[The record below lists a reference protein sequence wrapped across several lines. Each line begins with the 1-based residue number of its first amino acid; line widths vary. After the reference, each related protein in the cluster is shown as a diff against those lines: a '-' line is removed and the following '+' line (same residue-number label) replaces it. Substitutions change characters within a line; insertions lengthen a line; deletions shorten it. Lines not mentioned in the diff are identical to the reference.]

1 MKITPSARVLRMLGE
16 IEFDE
21 WQCIAELI
29 DNAFDD
35 FTEIHRS
42 GAPWAGGYRV
52 SVELPDSAQ
61 GQLVITDTGRGM
73 TYDRLERAVRAG
85 WSGNDM
91 HDKLGLF
98 GMGFNV
104 STARLGKRTR
114 VLTTRQG
121 DTEWI
126 GVEIDLDRIGDDFEA
141 EDITEPKADPNEHGT
156 RIVISRL
163 HPARARWL
171 NKNGAALRNILG
183 QVYSWMFLN
192 RPFELWVGGFQV
204 KPVRHCRWG
213 EDRSVLYNNK
223 ERIPAYI
230 EIDEKLENG
239 LACGDC
245 GQWQLTDRDTCEDC
259 GSDRLT
265 IRERRVHGWLGIQ
278 RYMHKN
284 DYGIDFLR
292 NGRKIL
298 RWDKQLF
305 TWRNPDGAVG
315 NEEPEYPVDL
325 AHQGGRIIGEIHL
338 DHVPVTY
345 QKDAFE
351 YGDRSWRSA
360 VEIVRGV
367 APLLPQRAANL
378 EYEENTSPL
387 ALLFKGFR
395 RNDAGLRY
403 LVPGDGRK
411 PMHEDTRRWGQ
422 EFHRGNP
429 DYETDERWWQA
440 VEDHEAAKS
449 RGKNVKAAAV
459 TPGRPDEDAVM
470 EALGFNGAGT
480 QSTTAVPGPDESK
493 SESGAQSSEDSTSA
507 TSASPAA
514 EERKE
519 TRQERVTRY
528 MESSTTYPALSRSF
542 GHPRVGFVEVE
553 ARQLTAGG
561 RLTDEN
567 LHPTPVLLDQRA
579 GNSLVAFL
587 DLDHSIFQKF
597 GADPADLLLAEIAV
611 LLRVRTETEWSH
623 SELIAAIRAE
633 SLPATALDA
642 QMISAEA
649 QDLLAEIRHRM
660 ASELDRTGEAKK
672 AYHFLSPDELTA
684 TEHAMIANGKVTR
697 TADLGANGE
706 FLLHVPALFLVHLVE
721 SLPTAFMDNRV
732 FQGIYEGVASA
743 SARRLSLARTVGYL
757 SDVATQATFAGSS
770 LPNQL
775 LRTRLSIRLL
785 ADDLA
790 EGK

>member
-42 GAPWAGGYRV
+42 GTPWAGGYRV
-52 SVELPDSAQ
+52 SVELPNSAQ

-141 EDITEPKADPNEHGT
+141 EDIAEPKADPNEHGT

-163 HPARARWL
+163 HPTRAAWL
-171 NKNGAALRNILG
+171 RKNGSALRNILG
-183 QVYSWMFLN
+183 QVYSWLLLE

-213 EDRSVLYNNK
+213 DDRSVLYNNK

-230 EIDEKLENG
+230 EIDQKLENG

-259 GSDRLT
+259 GSNRLT
-265 IRERRVHGWLGIQ
+265 ERERRVHGWLGIQ

-305 TWRNPDGAVG
+305 TWRNPDGAAG

-367 APLLPQRAANL
+367 APLLPRRAADMG
-378 EYEENTSPL
+378 YEENDSPL
-387 ALLFKGFR
+387 ALLFKAFR
-395 RNDAGLRY
+395 RNDAGRRY

-411 PMHEDTRRWGQ
+411 PIHDDTRRWGQ
-422 EFHRGNP
+422 EFRRGNP
-429 DYETDERWWQA
+429 DYQTDERWWQA

-449 RGKNVKAAAV
+449 RGKNDKAAAA
-459 TPGRPDEDAVM
+459 TPGRPDEAAVL
-470 EALGFNGAGT
+470 EALGFGGT
-480 QSTTAVPGPDESK
+480 GTGQPSPPASDGDASK
-493 SESGAQSSEDSTSA
+493 FATEAQSPKDVNTSRSSAPASEQR
-507 TSASPAA
+507 P
-514 EERKE
+514 E
-519 TRQERVTRY
+519 TKQERVTRY

-553 ARQLTAGG
+553 TRQLTAGG
-561 RLTDEN
+561 LTDEN
-567 LHPTPVLLDQRA
+567 LHRTPVLLDQRA

-587 DLDHSIFQKF
+587 DLDHPIFQKF
-597 GADPADLLLAEIAV
+597 GADPADLLLAEVAV
-611 LLRVRTETEWSH
+611 LLRVRAETEWSH

-642 QMISAEA
+642 QLISAEA
-649 QDLLAEIRHRM
+649 QELLAEIRHRM
-660 ASELDRTGEAKK
+660 VAELDRTGGAEK

-697 TADLGANGE
+697 TADLGTNGE
-706 FLLHVPALFLVHLVE
+706 FLLHVPALFLVRLVE
-721 SLPTAFMDNRV
+721 SLPSAFMDNRV
-732 FQGIYEGVASA
+732 FQGVYEGVASA

-757 SDVATQATFAGSS
+757 SDVATQATFAGAS

-790 EGK
+790 EEE

>member
-42 GAPWAGGYRV
+42 GTPWAGGYRV

-163 HPARARWL
+163 HPVRARWL
-171 NKNGAALRNILG
+171 QKNGAALRNILG
-183 QVYSWMFLN
+183 QVYSWIFLN

-213 EDRSVLYNNK
+213 DDRSVLYNNK

-245 GQWQLTDRDTCEDC
+245 GQWQLSDRDACEDC

-265 IRERRVHGWLGIQ
+265 VRERRVHGWLGIQ
-278 RYMHKN
+278 RYMHKH

-387 ALLFKGFR
+387 ARLFKGYR

-403 LVPGDGRK
+403 LVPGDGRSK
-411 PMHEDTRRWGQ
+411 PIHEDTRRWGQ

-429 DYETDERWWQA
+429 DYQTDERWWQA
-440 VEDHEAAKS
+440 VVDHEAAKS
-449 RGKNVKAAAV
+449 RGKNAKVAAA
-459 TPGRPDEDAVM
+459 TPGKPDEAAVM
-470 EALGFNGAGT
+470 EALGFDGAEIGGLG
-480 QSTTAVPGPDESK
+480 SAVTGPDETNPD
-493 SESGAQSSEDSTSA
+493 AQARPSTGGDSAASA
-507 TSASPAA
+507 P
-514 EERKE
+514 EKRKE

-528 MESSTTYPALSRSF
+528 MENSTTYPALSRSF

-553 ARQLTAGG
+553 ARRLTVGG
-561 RLTDEN
+561 LTDEN
-567 LHPTPVLLDQRA
+567 LHPTPVLLDQRG
-579 GNSLVAFL
+579 GNALVGFL
-587 DLDHSIFQKF
+587 DLDHPIFQRF

-611 LLRVRTETEWSH
+611 VLRVQTSSEWSH

-633 SLPATALDA
+633 SLPASALDA
-642 QMISAEA
+642 EMISAEA
-649 QDLLAEIRHRM
+649 KELLAEVRRRM
-660 ASELDRTGEAKK
+660 ASEVDRVGEPAK
-672 AYHFLSPDELTA
+672 AFQFLSPDELTH
-684 TEHAMIANGKVTR
+684 TEHTMIANGKVTR
-697 TADLGANGE
+697 TTDLGASGE
-706 FLLHVPALFLVHLVE
+706 FLLHVPALFLVRLVE
-721 SLPTAFMDNRV
+721 SLPSLFMDNRV
-732 FQGIYEGVASA
+732 FQGVYEGVASA

-757 SDVATQATFAGSS
+757 SDIATQATYAGAS
-770 LPNQL
+770 LPDQL

-790 EGK
+790 EEK

>member
-35 FTEIHRS
+35 FTEIHRA
-42 GAPWAGGYRV
+42 GTPWAGGYRV

-73 TYDRLERAVRAG
+73 TYERLERAVRAG

-156 RIVISRL
+156 RIVINRL
-163 HPARARWL
+163 HPTRARWL
-171 NKNGAALRNILG
+171 NKNGSALRNILG
-183 QVYSWMFLN
+183 QVYAWIFLN

-213 EDRSVLYNNK
+213 EDRFVLYNNK

-230 EIDEKLENG
+230 EIDQRLENG

-245 GQWQLTDRDTCEDC
+245 GQWQLTDRDACEDC
-259 GSDRLT
+259 GSDRLA
-265 IRERRVHGWLGIQ
+265 IRERRVQGWLGIQ
-278 RYMHKN
+278 RYMHKH

-305 TWRNPDGAVG
+305 TWRNPDGPVG

-360 VEIVRGV
+360 VEIVRGI
-367 APLLPQRAANL
+367 APLLPRRAADMD
-378 EYEENTSPL
+378 YEENTSPL

-403 LVPGDGRK
+403 LVPGDGRNK
-411 PMHEDTRRWGQ
+411 PIHEDTRRWGQ

-429 DYETDERWWQA
+429 DYQTDERWWQA
-440 VEDHEAAKS
+440 VVDHEAAKT
-449 RGKNVKAAAV
+449 RGKNAKAAV
-459 TPGRPDEDAVM
+459 DTPGRPDETAVM
-470 EALGFNGAGT
+470 EALGFSGVDTGKPSPATNGA
-480 QSTTAVPGPDESK
+480 DESK
-493 SESGAQSSEDSTSA
+493 LDAEARSPKDGGPSTP
-507 TSASPAA
+507 PAGE
-514 EERKE
+514 EERPE

-528 MESSTTYPALSRSF
+528 MENSTTYPSLSRSF

-553 ARQLTAGG
+553 TRQLTAGS
-561 RLTDEN
+561 LTDEN

-579 GNSLVAFL
+579 GNSLGAFL
-587 DLDHSIFQKF
+587 DLGHPIFQKF

-611 LLRVRTETEWSH
+611 LLRVRAETEWSH

-649 QDLLAEIRHRM
+649 QEILAEIRHRM
-660 ASELDRTGEAKK
+660 ASELDTTGEAEK

-697 TADLGANGE
+697 TADLGTSGE
-706 FLLHVPALFLVHLVE
+706 FLLYVPALFLVRLVE
-721 SLPTAFMDNRV
+721 SLPSAFMDNRV
-732 FQGIYEGVASA
+732 FRGVYEGVASA

-757 SDVATQATFAGSS
+757 SDVATQATFAGAS

-790 EGK
+790 EGR